1 MSQIK
6 EIINSKI
13 NYIRDNYD
21 LNNKCGRSLFSI
33 VQEIELKNGERIDL
47 FRIPFKEQNIAG
59 FIGYKNE
66 RFVIFTNT
74 NKNLGYEVF
83 TLAHELYHILENNN
97 LIKEEIAV
105 LEDTSLSIDSDEM
118 ADMFAAELLMPE
130 MHLKKEV
137 KKFLNNSSENKITP
151 AFVVKLQQDYYVEY
165 KAMTKR
171 LKEIG
176 LIDCEKE
183 KELNDIAQTDAL
195 ILLTKRLGYDNSL
208 NEKSGVISLPSKY
221 LLALEENRKLNKIDY
236 DELHVIFSYCDKAP
250 EYFGYYKEDLLSD
263 EDISFMNK
271 LTEELR

>member
-33 VQEIELKNGERIDL
+33 IQEIELKNGEKIDL

-183 KELNDIAQTDAL
+183 KELNDIAQTDSL

-236 DELHVIFSYCDKAP
+236 DELHVIFSYCDKSP